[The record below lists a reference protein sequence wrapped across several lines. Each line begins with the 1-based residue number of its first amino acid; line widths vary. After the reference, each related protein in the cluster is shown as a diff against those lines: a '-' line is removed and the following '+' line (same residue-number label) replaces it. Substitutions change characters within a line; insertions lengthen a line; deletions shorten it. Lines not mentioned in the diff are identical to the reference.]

1 MKTVSAFDVA
11 EENRGDFNREEE
23 CKISM
28 LVCSALNQVHFKV
41 FSSLK
46 DPESLTVFK
55 LFASGVLIFGTT
67 TFSRSV
73 KVFRHSFRETIP
85 MFFNH
90 PKSDFIL
97 VRFTE
102 FFTSLEG
109 YLLNTTL

>member
-1 MKTVSAFDVA
+1 MKTFSAFDEV

-67 TFSRSV
+67 LFLGELRCFDIVFGRPYRCFSITL
-73 KVFRHSFRETIP
+73 KV
-85 MFFNH
+85 
-90 PKSDFIL
+90 IL
-97 VRFTE
+97 
-102 FFTSLEG
+102 SLFDLQNF
-109 YLLNTTL
+109 LLLSKGIC